1 MGTAVG
7 ERDHDRILVTDLQ
20 ARRGAE
26 LHGLACRL
34 GLSTEE
40 ADDAVQETLLR
51 AWVAL
56 DAREPIRHLDAWAFR
71 THYRIC
77 MDRHRWQRRV
87 RRLADRLR
95 GQDSVAPIAGIAD
108 RLTLWAMVD
117 RLPERQRAVVYL
129 RYRADLSFED
139 IGQTLGIRPVS
150 ARSHVSRA
158 LDRLG
163 EMLREEDR

>member
-1 MGTAVG
+1 MRSAID
-7 ERDHDRILVTDLQ
+7 ERDADRSLVTDLQ

-26 LHGLACRL
+26 LHGLARRL
-34 GLSTEE
+34 GLTAEE

-56 DAREPIRHLDAWAFR
+56 DDAQPIRQLDAWAFR

-77 MDRHRWQRRV
+77 MDRHRWQRRA
-87 RRLADRLR
+87 RLLADRMR
-95 GQDSVAPIAGIAD
+95 GREAVAPAPGIAE
-108 RLTLWAMVD
+108 RLTLWGMVD
-117 RLPERQRAVVYL
+117 RLPERQRVVIYL
-129 RYRADLSFED
+129 RYRADLTFEQ
-139 IGQTLGIRPVS
+139 IGETLGIRPVS

-163 EMLREEDR
+163 EMMREEDR